1 MPGND
6 DTELGDPLTQTFN
19 PICVAVGSRSS
30 AKSGAATLTLKTSSG
45 HLFYRTVRATCA
57 HLASLPDTG
66 KPDVDVE
73 ACVLSIVIG
82 SAAWVEAS
90 GNEVF
95 SICAETPN
103 IHTFETL
110 RKDRIPVAAFI
121 WDNFRLEPNGVRK
134 WELLTNALAEIELDP
149 KHPAVAE
156 MNLLTRLRNRCIHAK
171 PSHWPAR
178 DKGDIDLEK
187 ALKDKFVPTASRV
200 AASSSL
206 TQCSVEAVRLGRR
219 KRRRNS

>member
-1 MPGND
+1 M
-6 DTELGDPLTQTFN
+6 
-19 PICVAVGSRSS
+19 
-30 AKSGAATLTLKTSSG
+30 
-45 HLFYRTVRATCA
+45 
-57 HLASLPDTG
+57 
-66 KPDVDVE
+66 E

-187 ALKDKFVPTASRV
+187 ALKDKFVLNSFEGRGVFFPDSVLSRGCAAWAAETAEKFLKHV
-200 AASSSL
+200 L
-206 TQCSVEAVRLGRR
+206 SVLNLPPHFGV
-219 KRRRNS
+219 